1 MISFNLSC
9 NDYHAILGKLDD
21 ELKRIENQIQYRKIE
36 LLGPQKSRNIN
47 FCEMNNIFL
56 NGTQTTISEDQRILD
71 HDLTLQRLY
80 DRQKRVKSNREF
92 IYNNAEFPI
101 PDMTE
106 DDLYK

>member
-1 MISFNLSC
+1 MLNF
-9 NDYHAILGKLDD
+9 NDYHVILGDLED

-36 LLGPQKSRNIN
+36 LLGPQKSVIFT
-47 FCEMNNIFL
+47 FCNTTSTIL
-56 NGTQTTISEDQRILD
+56 NGSQTPVSEDQKILD
-71 HDLTLQRLY
+71 HDLILQRLY

>member
-1 MISFNLSC
+1 MLSFN
-9 NDYHAILGKLDD
+9 DFHVILGNLDD
-21 ELKRIENQIQYRKIE
+21 ELKLIENQIQYRKIE
-36 LLGPQKSRNIN
+36 LLGPQKSRNFSI
-47 FCEMNNIFL
+47 CEMNNMFL
-56 NGTQTTISEDQRILD
+56 NGTQTPISEDQKILD
-71 HDLTLQRLY
+71 HDLILQRLY